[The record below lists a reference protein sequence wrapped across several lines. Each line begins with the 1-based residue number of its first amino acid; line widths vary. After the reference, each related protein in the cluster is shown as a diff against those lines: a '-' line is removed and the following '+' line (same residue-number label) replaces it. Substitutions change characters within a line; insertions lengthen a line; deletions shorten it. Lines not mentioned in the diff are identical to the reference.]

1 MGPKFVGRT
10 LSATRGTWRGKP
22 RRYRYTWQRCNRH
35 GRCGGV
41 RGAHRRT
48 YRLGTKDVG
57 SRMRVVVTASN
68 AQGSAS
74 AASAPTRTIQA
85 PAGPPP
91 PPPQGRVV
99 MDEDL
104 GWAPVPPANL
114 PWNDLNQLILF
125 NLATENGP
133 GLDASNIENI
143 NVPMWVA
150 TAHAHPGVKAII
162 AIGGAGND
170 NWGNA
175 CSNTNRAQFV
185 RNLVGFATSNRFDW
199 IDLDIEDGPWSAQN
213 PPVAAMTNCIEAIS
227 VAAHSAGLLLSA
239 DVITNWQGPW
249 YAPSQSYVDQFNL
262 MTYGDNLATMRSDV
276 ADTIN
281 QGLPASKFVVGVDVD
296 EHPQPPGGC
305 GQFASYAAQAGLMG
319 AFVWDAAADARSGNA
334 CAHGLAAGTPH
345 SLLSLLYGDVGLP

>member
-1 MGPKFVGRT
+1 
-10 LSATRGTWRGKP
+10 
-22 RRYRYTWQRCNRH
+22 
-35 GRCGGV
+35 
-41 RGAHRRT
+41 
-48 YRLGTKDVG
+48 
-57 SRMRVVVTASN
+57 
-68 AQGSAS
+68 
-74 AASAPTRTIQA
+74 
-85 PAGPPP
+85 
-91 PPPQGRVV
+91 

-114 PWNDLNQLILF
+114 PWNDLTQLILF

-133 GLDASNIENI
+133 GLDASNIADI
-143 NVPMWVA
+143 NVPAWVA
-150 TAHAHPGVKAII
+150 AAHAHGVQAII

-175 CSNTNRAQFV
+175 CSDSNRAQFV
-185 RNLVGFATSNRFDW
+185 QNLVGFATSNGFDW
-199 IDLDIEDGPWSAQN
+199 IDLDIEDGPWSAQD

-249 YAPSQSYVDQFNL
+249 YAPSQSYVDQYNL
-262 MTYGDNLATMRSDV
+262 MTYGDNLATMQSDV
-276 ADTIN
+276 ADTIG

-305 GQFASYAAQAGLMG
+305 AQFASYAAQAGLMG

-334 CAHGLAAGTPH
+334 CADGLAAGTPH
-345 SLLSLLYGDVGLP
+345 SLLSLIYGYAK